1 MRHFLLAAA
10 ATVLLLAVPYGPA
23 FAQDLQVG
31 DTVMLVE
38 RDLDIPAHSAPGMP
52 RAADGTAVA
61 AFAGFDLANW
71 PVAGKTGTAEIDGK
85 EDTSVFVAFGPNR
98 GAAQTPE
105 YVVGAILE
113 EAGFGADVAAPLVRR
128 IMDPLRDRSSL
139 PKAVA
144 VTGCRVNSTTSI
156 SIVP

>member
-1 MRHFLLAAA
+1 MLNQ
-10 ATVLLLAVPYGPA
+10 LLLGQM
-23 FAQDLQVG
+23 FAMGWRSLKTCSIACDV
-31 DTVMLVE
+31 
-38 RDLDIPAHSAPGMP
+38 
-52 RAADGTAVA
+52 
-61 AFAGFDLANW
+61 
-71 PVAGKTGTAEIDGK
+71 VAGKTGTAEIDGK

-98 GAAQTPE
+98 GADQTPE

-144 VTGCRVNSTTSI
+144 VDAYNPNPVEL
-156 SIVP
+156 